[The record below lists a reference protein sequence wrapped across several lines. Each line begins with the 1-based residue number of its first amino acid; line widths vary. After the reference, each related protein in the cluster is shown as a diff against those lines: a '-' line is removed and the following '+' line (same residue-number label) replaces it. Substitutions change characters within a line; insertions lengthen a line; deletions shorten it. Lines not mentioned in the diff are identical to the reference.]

1 MTSIQ
6 TAVFYLFRTAA
17 SPTRS
22 EQTSHSYPDTHS
34 STCGA
39 HGTRCIFSPIAFR
52 LSGTRSLDRSISI
65 PFFFSSATVHL
76 TLRVSP
82 ARRLRSL
89 PIARRRRG
97 GWDPY
102 PSSTELAVAGDDG
115 GRRSSARICPRT
127 RPGLA
132 PRSVAARWATTASLC
147 GRAHQEV
154 AATPAEAGTT
164 GARRPRES
172 DPGSG
177 GSW

>member
-65 PFFFSSATVHL
+65 PFF
-76 TLRVSP
+76 SP
-82 ARRLRSL
+82 QRQCISRLGF
-89 PIARRRRG
+89 RRRG
-97 GWDPY
+97 DSGARQSRAAGEAAGTRTHRQQ
-102 PSSTELAVAGDDG
+102 SSPWPAVTVG
-115 GRRSSARICPRT
+115 GGAPHGSARALDPASRLEAWRRDGQ
-127 RPGLA
+127 RPL
-132 PRSVAARWATTASLC
+132 PSW
-147 GRAHQEV
+147 
-154 AATPAEAGTT
+154 AGTS
-164 GARRPRES
+164 GSCGNSGRSRYHRWRRPRES